1 MSNQEIKT
9 LTPEQEALIP
19 VYQQKWRKIALST
32 ERIDREKASEAVKA
46 AYDLIGEDEP
56 EIIFFDSPYTAA
68 KHFYFQG
75 SYSELDY
82 SDLLPQI
89 REIFMCIV
97 FNDIGNEDFKTDFDT
112 DRQLWEIIS
121 NIEEISEREMR
132 ELEIGDDLPYE
143 FESGHMQTDS
153 ICYECGWSDFCISE
167 LGFYKHSTWD
177 IYQNILK
184 NCGRIYAYKEAC
196 LICDRPT
203 KLSFN
208 NQNRLHA
215 EGEPALEY
223 VDGFKV
229 YAYEGVRL
237 PEKYGKVFANQWQAT
252 WLLEEGNAELRRVL
266 IQGIGYK
273 RICEELGA
281 IELDSWQE
289 YTLLRI
295 DNYQEINR
303 RGSTSLE
310 SMCLLKMICPS
321 TGNIH
326 ILRVPPNITSARE
339 AISWVNWGI
348 DPEDFLVQT

>member
-1 MSNQEIKT
+1 MSNQETQT
-9 LTPEQEALIP
+9 LTPEQKALIA
-19 VYQQKWRKIALST
+19 VYQNKWRKIALST
-32 ERIDREKASEAVKA
+32 ERIDKEKAAEAVKA
-46 AYDLIGEDEP
+46 AYDVIGEDEP

-68 KHFYFQG
+68 KHVSSQD

-82 SDLLPQI
+82 SELVPQI
-89 REIFMCIV
+89 REILMEIV
-97 FNDIGNEDFKTDFDT
+97 FNDIAHKNFQT
-112 DRQLWEIIS
+112 DRQLWEIIR
-121 NIEEISEREMR
+121 NIEVISEQEMR
-132 ELEIGDDLPYE
+132 DLEIGYDLRYE
-143 FESGHMQTDS
+143 FESGHMQTDI
-153 ICYECGWSDFCISE
+153 ICYECGWLDFCISE
-167 LGFYKHSTWD
+167 LRFYKHSTWD

-184 NCGRIYAYKEAC
+184 NCGRIYTYQEAC

-223 VDGFKV
+223 ADGFKV

-237 PEKYGKVFANQWQAT
+237 PEKYGKVFVNQWQAT
-252 WLLEEGNAELRRVL
+252 WLLEERNAELRRVL

-326 ILRVPPNITSARE
+326 ILRVPPNIASARE

-348 DPEDFLVQT
+348 DPEDFMLQT